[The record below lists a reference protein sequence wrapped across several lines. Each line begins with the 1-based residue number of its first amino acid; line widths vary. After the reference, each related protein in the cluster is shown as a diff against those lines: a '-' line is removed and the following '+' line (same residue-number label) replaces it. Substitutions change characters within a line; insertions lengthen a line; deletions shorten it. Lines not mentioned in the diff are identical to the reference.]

1 MTEPLLL
8 DLQQSHYFTRVEIHA
23 DEPTVISQSRRNG
36 ITDNVI
42 ISREDAVT
50 LARAILDVEEREA
63 A

>member
-1 MTEPLLL
+1 MTDATLL
-8 DLQQSHYFTRVEIHA
+8 DLQQSHYLTSAVIHV
-23 DEPTVISQSRRNG
+23 DGPIVISQSRRNG

-50 LARAILDVEEREA
+50 LARAILGMEEREA

>member
-8 DLQQSHYFTRVEIHA
+8 DLQQSHYTTRAVIHA
-23 DEPTVISQSRRNG
+23 DGPIVISQSRRIG

-42 ISREDAVT
+42 LSREDAVT
-50 LARAILDVEEREA
+50 LAHAILNMEEREA